1 MSTLSTVYDVYGSR
15 WKLSLE
21 VLPMTTDLPDV
32 RCRLRDARNALNF
45 AWTTWSGMKQ
55 PLSVTLRAR
64 IVVGEEWL
72 MAHTSPEEQALGRDL
87 IAQLRAQAHN
97 EERPS
102 RRPTQAQRPC
112 GVGRCRA
119 PLSGSRSEY
128 TCDWSATPQLRIP
141 EPRDGE

>member
-1 MSTLSTVYDVYGSR
+1 MATD
-15 WKLSLE
+15 SL
-21 VLPMTTDLPDV
+21 DL
-32 RCRLRDARNALNF
+32 RRRLRDARNALNF

-97 EERPS
+97 EELAEQEPGRKHNIRAAWDAAES
-102 RRPTQAQRPC
+102 RFLA
-112 GVGRCRA
+112 A
-119 PLSGSRSEY
+119 ESEY
-128 TCDWSATPQLRIP
+128 LRLVSDAAKRGIP
-141 EPRDGE
+141 EPGDNE